1 MVWCGVYR
9 HIVNM
14 TASVLLCG
22 TTLISAEFS
31 LNIEWEARHV
41 EVTRRGRSLYV
52 TNVLRDE
59 LSLLF
64 TYVLAKRLSWE
75 IIKENR
81 ENEFWTRFVNRFPLF
96 VNYKFHKSL
105 SIKTFVMNYT

>member
-1 MVWCGVYR
+1 M
-9 HIVNM
+9 
-14 TASVLLCG
+14 
-22 TTLISAEFS
+22 
-31 LNIEWEARHV
+31 NIEREARHV
-41 EVTRRGRSLYV
+41 QVTRRGRSLYL

-75 IIKENR
+75 IIWESRK
-81 ENEFWTRFVNRFPLF
+81 NEFWTLFVNRFQLF

-105 SIKTFVMNYT
+105 SIKTFVIK